1 MAKVKRPDI
10 QGIRGLAIVSVL
22 AFHLKEQQFPAG
34 FIGVD
39 VFFVLSGYLMS
50 SILAKEKSITIQVL
64 FDFYIRRFKRIVPLY
79 SILLLA
85 LFLLVPLLLLSRD
98 VGKFLTDSKWAAIF
112 ATNRH
117 SMKKRTDYF
126 AELYDSNVLTHTW
139 SLGVEIQYYFIVPFI
154 LLLQRLLG
162 RKLAMPYLIF
172 LSAGSFYYQSSS
184 SAAISFNALSSRVWQ
199 FIAGGIAHEIIT
211 LSSHA
216 QSLHETGTKV
226 YASLPASEITV
237 VMKTETNDESR
248 VRETMNVKEES
259 AERRLIMRSLSII
272 ISIVLFIL
280 ALSPVQIL
288 SNQTLRATVIV
299 LTSAIIV
306 LGKEVKHQS
315 RFLSNRLIV
324 YFGDISYVVYL
335 VHWPVVVMWKSYW
348 DIIDLAC
355 TDIII
360 CIVITLLISTFVH
373 HTLEQ
378 LFINTSTEVALVVV
392 GVVYLFMFCAVR
404 FHIPQRL
411 NVAMEAQIPVDLASA
426 IKWNQM
432 ESHPPTYRERPFKE
446 CEDDPEGLEMRDGYS
461 AQPVYECL
469 WKPAHPS
476 AKVRILVLGN
486 SISHR
491 ATKILRPILEN
502 NVEVKEMR
510 LFAQSACRPL
520 LNNCPEFF
528 DAMMKLVKRM
538 QPDITFFIYDDSE
551 HLRRSIS
558 NIATDEPLARFVDFL
573 KPLSAN
579 SKFLVIDEFYPAA
592 RTPTG
597 VAPSMYKRLLR
608 RHRVDDLKGRLKA
621 FNDIHSSYF
630 RRLDQ
635 LQSHFPNLI
644 RHNTSAPLCAE
655 QKGWCWWYNRRN
667 LHAYF
672 TDNAHFTPD
681 GLELQR
687 ASYKKIVDELIP
699 ALKNR
704 NNTVIH

>member
-22 AFHLKEQQFPAG
+22 AFHLKEQQFPA
-34 FIGVD
+34 
-39 VFFVLSGYLMS
+39 GYLMS

-139 SLGVEIQYYFIVPFI
+139 SLGVEIQ
-154 LLLQRLLG
+154 
-162 RKLAMPYLIF
+162 
-172 LSAGSFYYQSSS
+172 
-184 SAAISFNALSSRVWQ
+184 
-199 FIAGGIAHEIIT
+199 IIT

-216 QSLHETGTKV
+216 QSLHEHFEQ
-226 YASLPASEITV
+226 P
-237 VMKTETNDESR
+237 
-248 VRETMNVKEES
+248 
-259 AERRLIMRSLSII
+259 
-272 ISIVLFIL
+272 
-280 ALSPVQIL
+280 
-288 SNQTLRATVIV
+288 
-299 LTSAIIV
+299 
-306 LGKEVKHQS
+306 
-315 RFLSNRLIV
+315 LIV

-510 LFAQSACRPL
+510 LFAQSG
-520 LNNCPEFF
+520 N
-528 DAMMKLVKRM
+528 
-538 QPDITFFIYDDSE
+538 SE